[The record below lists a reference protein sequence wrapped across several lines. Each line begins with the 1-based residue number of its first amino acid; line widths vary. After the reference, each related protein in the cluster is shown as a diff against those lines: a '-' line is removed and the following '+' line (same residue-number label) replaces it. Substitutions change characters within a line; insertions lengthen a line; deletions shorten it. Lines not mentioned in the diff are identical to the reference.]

1 MQENLFDYREI
12 KKLWFKCKSNLANFI
27 DTSEKEVWLDNIN
40 LIEFNYNQL
49 IFEGLNDF
57 FCNWVRDNRAN
68 LLKKSLLNT
77 FNELGLKEDFKLVF
91 RVNCK
96 KDSLESLSYL
106 NPENRFSSFVNGE
119 NTSMAYACSVSV
131 SDSLF
136 QNKKSKYNPLFIYGD
151 VGLGKTHLMQS
162 IGNEVLEKNKTL
174 KIIYCTS
181 EKFTNDVIEGIRKNE
196 IHYVKKKYRNCDLF
210 LIDDIQFLEHKTATQ
225 EEFFHTFNDL
235 INKNKQIIITADR
248 YPREIK
254 NIERRITSRFSAGII
269 TKIDPPNFETRVA
282 VIKNEIDKIGLIL
295 AEDVILHIA
304 HAIKTNIREIKGV
317 IKCLEAEYSL
327 LNQEINLDSARI
339 ILKDILNLDKSPI
352 NISDILKEVSK
363 KFEIKISDLKSE
375 KRDKD
380 ILIARQVAIYISREI
395 TNLSYPVI
403 GRYFEKNHV
412 SIIQSYKRVKLM
424 LDEDM
429 ELKQSI
435 DNITSILNSKITTA

>member
-1 MQENLFDYREI
+1 MQENLFDYSKI
-12 KKLWFKCKSNLANFI
+12 KKLWFECKCNIENFI

-40 LIEFNYNQL
+40 LIEFNHNQL
-49 IFEGLNDF
+49 IFGGLNNF
-57 FCNWVRDNRAN
+57 FCNWVKDNRAN

-91 RVNCK
+91 RVNSK
-96 KDSLESLSYL
+96 KDSLENLSYL

-162 IGNEVLEKNKTL
+162 IGNEVLEKNKNL

-282 VIKNEIDKIGLIL
+282 
-295 AEDVILHIA
+295 
-304 HAIKTNIREIKGV
+304 
-317 IKCLEAEYSL
+317 
-327 LNQEINLDSARI
+327 
-339 ILKDILNLDKSPI
+339 
-352 NISDILKEVSK
+352 
-363 KFEIKISDLKSE
+363 
-375 KRDKD
+375 
-380 ILIARQVAIYISREI
+380 
-395 TNLSYPVI
+395 
-403 GRYFEKNHV
+403 
-412 SIIQSYKRVKLM
+412 SYKK
-424 LDEDM
+424 
-429 ELKQSI
+429 
-435 DNITSILNSKITTA
+435 